1 VVSRVG
7 VVPDVITH
15 GREGLLVEPRD
26 VESLVRALRRLAE
39 NPMDMDRMARAGRAL
54 AEARFAVAPAAA
66 AIEAAIAAAVSP
78 QRVE

>member
-1 VVSRVG
+1 M
-7 VVPDVITH
+7 
-15 GREGLLVEPRD
+15 
-26 VESLVRALRRLAE
+26 A
-39 NPMDMDRMARAGRAL
+39 RMARAGRAL